1 MAKFNRTD
9 RDNRGLTTLPV
20 KYSYSGSDVRGHWV
34 VGRDDGGFDSKQVES
49 LSTVSVQVYEPVGR
63 ARALGFRGVKG
74 YASSVRE
81 IAGTIVVT
89 VIDDNPLKDL
99 LLLHKDNNQKI
110 HWSHDLM
117 NGFGQGNFSD
127 PTDVLKAGSVGDEV
141 NYANKIAP
149 LIPTFNLFLE
159 YVSEYYDKSSIDYD
173 AVTFGGRKEP
183 YKKGELSNEVAKR
196 LEGEVEYDRSR
207 YTKKAQE
214 RFDKQIARGET
225 EIIVSKKDFIKKKR
239 KNFDRSS
246 YSENGTIGGNSLSNF
261 DLGVPSNLKDNQFNT
276 IGLYIEG
283 IKFISEGVV
292 TSVNDMVTE
301 ISYQFIARDMKPLS
315 RYNRIANDFTS
326 IESYLINQLKD
337 SDGDLYKTLVE
348 LEQIQGVGEHNV
360 DIIYDTQNQSYGIT
374 VSAGDDTADNLTFT
388 TKKARRRKERGK

>member
-1 MAKFNRTD
+1 MAKFNRSENS
-9 RDNRGLTTLPV
+9 NRGLTTLPV

-34 VGRDDGGFDSKQVES
+34 VNRANGGFDSKQVES

-99 LLLHKDNNQKI
+99 LLLHKNNNQKI
-110 HWSHDLM
+110 HWSHDLT
-117 NGFGQGNFSD
+117 NGFGQGNFSSLENL
-127 PTDVLKAGSVGDEV
+127 LKAGSNNNEV
-141 NYANKIAP
+141 QYTNRIAP

-173 AVTFGGRKEP
+173 AVTFGDRETP
-183 YKKGELSNEVAKR
+183 YEKGELSKKVAEN
-196 LEGEVEYDRSR
+196 LEGEVEYKRDR

-225 EIIVSKKDFIKKKR
+225 EIIVSKKDFVRNKR
-239 KNFDRSS
+239 KGFDKKT
-246 YSENGTIGGNSLSNF
+246 YNDTGTIAGKSLSHF
-261 DLGVPSNLKDNQFNT
+261 DLGVPNNLNDNQFNT

-337 SDGDLYKTLVE
+337 SKGDLYNTLVE
-348 LEQIQGVGEHNV
+348 LEEIEGIEEHDVN
-360 DIIYDTQNQSYGIT
+360 ITYDTANESYGIT
-374 VSAGDDTADNLTFT
+374 VSAGNNTVDNLTFT
-388 TKKARRRKERGK
+388 TKKARRQKEGGK

>member
-1 MAKFNRTD
+1 MAKFNRSENS
-9 RDNRGLTTLPV
+9 NRGLTTLPV

-34 VGRDDGGFDSKQVES
+34 VNKDNGGFESQQVES

-99 LLLHKDNNQKI
+99 LLLHKNNNQKI

-117 NGFGQGNFSD
+117 NGFGQGNFSNLQS
-127 PTDVLKAGSVGDEV
+127 TLEAAGADQVD
-141 NYANKIAP
+141 YTNKIAP

-173 AVTFGGRKEP
+173 AVIFGDKRKAYE
-183 YKKGELSNEVAKR
+183 KGELSSEVANR
-196 LEGEVEYDRSR
+196 LTGGVEYNRER
-207 YTKKAQE
+207 YTEKAQE

-225 EIIVSKKDFIKKKR
+225 EIIVSKKDFIKDQR
-239 KNFDRSS
+239 KSFKNTKAN
-246 YSENGTIGGNSLSNF
+246 YSDSGTLTGNSLSNF
-261 DLGVPSNLKDNQFNT
+261 DLGVPGDLNNNQFNT

-348 LEQIQGVGEHNV
+348 LEQVEGIEEHDV
-360 DIIYDTQNQSYGIT
+360 DITYNNQNQSYGIS
-374 VSAGDDTADNLTFT
+374 VKAGSSSVEQLTFT
-388 TKKARRRKERGK
+388 TKKAQKQKGKK